1 MSRPDHR
8 PNCSDRPS
16 DVSYG
21 RLLRAPYAACLLFS
35 TLVGRLPNAMAPV
48 SLLLAGQ
55 AEHGSLGFG
64 GALSAVY
71 LVAFAVGQPVLG
83 RVADRQGPTL
93 PIVAGAIT
101 ASSALGALAV
111 AGTGSPGL
119 SVLLAAV
126 AGLSNPPL
134 ESGLRTLWPR
144 ILPTRP
150 EYLRAAYALDNGSQE
165 AVYVAGPLVA
175 ALLAALAPGAAL
187 AATAAV
193 GLVGGLSLGL
203 SRPARELRPLTVVQ
217 RHWLGPLR
225 SPQVLVLLGTL
236 VCTGGAVGAV
246 RVCAAAQGESL
257 GVTWFAGALP
267 AVMSFGG
274 LVGGL
279 VYGARAWPG
288 SQLTHLV
295 LLAVGHVVAWVP
307 MLWGLS
313 ATLSAALVILPGVCF
328 STLVCVVCLVINTV
342 TPTGTAT
349 EAFGWL
355 IAAINLGIAAGSAAA
370 GWAGGNYGVALGAS
384 VAAALVL
391 LFSRSRLR
399 VGAATEPAAA
409 HAAQSA
415 PSGKKHEAVV
425 PA

>member
-1 MSRPDHR
+1 MSRDHSR
-8 PNCSDRPS
+8 NCSTQPS
-16 DVSYG
+16 DVSYTS
-21 RLLRAPYAACLLFS
+21 LLRAPYAARLLFS

-48 SLLLAGQ
+48 SLLLAAQ

-83 RVADRQGPTL
+83 RIADRHGPTL
-93 PIVAGAIT
+93 PIVAGSIT
-101 ASSALGALAV
+101 ASSALGALAF
-111 AGTGSPGL
+111 AGTGNSSL

-126 AGLSNPPL
+126 AGFSNPCL

-144 ILPTRP
+144 ILPNHP

-175 ALLAALAPGAAL
+175 ALLATLAPAAAL

-203 SRPARELRPLTVVQ
+203 SRPARELRPLAAAE

-225 SPQVLVLLGTL
+225 SLEVLVLLGALT
-236 VCTGGAVGAV
+236 CAGGAVGAL
-246 RVCAAAQGESL
+246 RVCAAAQGGAL
-257 GVTWFAGALP
+257 DVAWFAGALP

-279 VYGARAWPG
+279 VYGARSWSG
-288 SQLTHLV
+288 DRLTHLV
-295 LLAVGHVVAWVP
+295 VLAVGHVVAWVP

-313 ATLSAALVILPGVCF
+313 AAPSAVLVILPGVCF
-328 STLVCVVCLVINTV
+328 STLVCVACLVINTV
-342 TPTGTAT
+342 APAGTAT

-370 GWAGGNYGVALGAS
+370 GWADGHYAVALGAAA
-384 VAAALVL
+384 AAALVL
-391 LFSRSRLR
+391 LFAHGWLR
-399 VGAATEPAAA
+399 GRATAEPAV
-409 HAAQSA
+409 A
-415 PSGKKHEAVV
+415 PSALSATQAKKRDAV
-425 PA
+425 ATA

>member
-1 MSRPDHR
+1 MSRPYR
-8 PNCSDRPS
+8 PWSPRLEDKG
-16 DVSYG
+16 VSYA
-21 RLLRAPYAACLLFS
+21 RLLGEPFAARLLFS

-48 SLLLAGQ
+48 SLLLAAQ

-83 RVADRQGPTL
+83 RIADRQGPTL
-93 PIVAGAIT
+93 PIAAGAIT
-101 ASSALGALAV
+101 ASCALGALAF
-111 AGTGSPGL
+111 AGTGSRGL
-119 SVLLAAV
+119 SMLLAAV

-144 ILPTRP
+144 ILPPRP
-150 EYLRAAYALDNGSQE
+150 EFLRAAYALDNGSQE

-175 ALLAALAPGAAL
+175 ALLAVLAPGAAL
-187 AATAAV
+187 AATAVV

-203 SRPARELRPLTVVQ
+203 SRPARDLRPAAVVE

-225 SPQVLVLLGTL
+225 SPGVLVLLGAL
-236 VCTGGAVGAV
+236 ICAGGAIGAV
-246 RVCAAAQGESL
+246 RVCATAQGETL
-257 GVTWFAGALP
+257 DVTWFSGALP

-279 VYGARAWPG
+279 VYGARAWRG

-295 LLAVGHVVAWVP
+295 LMAVGNAVAWVP

-313 ATLSAALVILPGVCF
+313 AAPSVVLVVFPGVCF
-328 STLVCVVCLVINTV
+328 STLVCAACLVINSV
-342 TPTGTAT
+342 APAGTAT

-355 IAAINLGIAAGSAAA
+355 IAAINLGIAGGSAAA
-370 GWAGGNYGVALGAS
+370 GWADGHYGVALSAS

-391 LFSRSRLR
+391 LLGLGRLR
-399 VGAATEPAAA
+399 V
-409 HAAQSA
+409 HAAGESAMA
-415 PSGKKHEAVV
+415 PSPASDRRRQVV
-425 PA
+425 APA